1 MQSGFA
7 RFGTLRSGTIPSILI
22 SGSIPSRTS
31 VRGFVKE
38 LKSAMPII
46 LSKESSRFFATPPF
60 PVNVVFSG
68 QFCASHSRAFV
79 SIFANLI
86 AFENVELGGLI
97 PPP

>member
-1 MQSGFA
+1 M
-7 RFGTLRSGTIPSILI
+7 PSILI

-38 LKSAMPII
+38 LKSAIPII
-46 LSKESSRFFATPPF
+46 LSKESSAFFATPPF